1 MLQSNPLQDPWGH
14 ELYSLLLPA
23 LGRAGWSVYSG
34 GVLLDVIAFRFDHT
48 NGHAHRIRF
57 HDSHLRTVGDI
68 GASVST
74 PRQTLLINHH
84 ESLRIKIAESDSIST
99 VELLI

>member
-1 MLQSNPLQDPWGH
+1 MTLGGEIVVP
-14 ELYSLLLPA
+14 LLLR
-23 LGRAGWSVYSG
+23 LTTLSR
-34 GVLLDVIAFRFDHT
+34 DHT
-48 NGHAHRIRF
+48 NGHAHRICF
-57 HDSHLRTVGDI
+57 HDPHVRSAGDP

-84 ESLRIKIAESDSIST
+84 ETLRVKIAVSDSIST